1 MKQYKVNFNIVLFPS
16 ELPHRTRARRMLHDF
31 IILALLAATA
41 QVVESQLQIAPQVVY
56 QKLEN
61 TLIADSSLLYKLREV
76 LISSKIWP
84 QSLVHFHIRVKV
96 GSTQP
101 LDCENSSLPGG
112 RSIFPYNQDFQ
123 WSSSALVDMISLDQ
137 LFILD
142 NVISYSV
149 FGTIERHDRIF
160 VPLQID
166 TLPCEPTKD
175 ELQAA
180 FMQLLPW
187 VCIIMYIHVCTCI
200 CVMMLSLIM

>member
-1 MKQYKVNFNIVLFPS
+1 M
-16 ELPHRTRARRMLHDF
+16 ARRMLHIF
-31 IILALLAATA
+31 SFLSLLAATA
-41 QVVESQLQIAPQVVY
+41 QVVESHLQIAPQVVY

-61 TLIADSSLLYKLREV
+61 ALIADSSLLYMMREV
-76 LISSKIWP
+76 FVPSKILP
-84 QSLVHFHIRVKV
+84 QGLVYFHICVTV

-101 LDCENSSLPGG
+101 LDCVNSSLPGG
-112 RSIFPYNQDFQ
+112 RNIFPYNQDFQ
-123 WSSSALVDMISLDQ
+123 WSSSALVDMISFDQ

-149 FGTIERHDRIF
+149 FSMIERREYID

-166 TLPCEPTKD
+166 TFPCEPTED
-175 ELQAA
+175 DILAA

-200 CVMMLSLIM
+200 CVVIFYSNCHS

>member
-1 MKQYKVNFNIVLFPS
+1 M
-16 ELPHRTRARRMLHDF
+16 ARRMLHTF
-31 IILALLAATA
+31 IFLALLAATA

-61 TLIADSSLLYKLREV
+61 ALIADSSLLYKLQEV
-76 LISSKIWP
+76 LISSKIVP
-84 QSLVHFHIRVKV
+84 QGLVHFHICVTV
-96 GSTQP
+96 SSMQL
-101 LDCENSSLPGG
+101 LDCVNSSLPGG
-112 RSIFPYNQDFQ
+112 QNIFPYYQDFQ
-123 WSSSALVDMISLDQ
+123 WSSSALVDMISFDQ

-149 FGTIERHDRIF
+149 FSSIERHDDIF

-166 TLPCEPTKD
+166 TLPCEPTRD

-187 VCIIMYIHVCTCI
+187 VCIIMYMVCISFMYVCACTCVI
-200 CVMMLSLIM
+200 YPYCHS

>member
-1 MKQYKVNFNIVLFPS
+1 MKQYKVYFNIVLFPS
-16 ELPHRTRARRMLHDF
+16 ELPHRTMARRMLHDF

-41 QVVESQLQIAPQVVY
+41 QVVESQLQIAPQAVY

-61 TLIADSSLLYKLREV
+61 ALIADSSLLYKLQEV

-84 QSLVHFHIRVKV
+84 QSLVHFHIRMKV

-112 RSIFPYNQDFQ
+112 QSIFPYYQDFQ
-123 WSSSALVDMISLDQ
+123 WSSSALVDMISFDQ

-149 FGTIERHDRIF
+149 FSMIERREYID

-166 TLPCEPTKD
+166 TFPCEPTED
-175 ELQAA
+175 DILAA
-180 FMQLLPW
+180 LMQLLPW
-187 VCIIMYIHVCTCI
+187 VCIIMSWDACI
-200 CVMMLSLIM
+200 RVMIFLLCIM